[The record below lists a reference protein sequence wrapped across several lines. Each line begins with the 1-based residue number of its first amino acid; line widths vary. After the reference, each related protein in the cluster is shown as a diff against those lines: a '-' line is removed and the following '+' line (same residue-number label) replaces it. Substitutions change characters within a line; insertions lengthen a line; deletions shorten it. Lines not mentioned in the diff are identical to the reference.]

1 MSIPINEIKEE
12 ARLAILRGLA
22 AQVKFT
28 PSEAATFDFSPLLVL
43 AQRLGFR
50 YAQKDKDAMKNNPFR
65 QCLEATPEAD
75 YQRYPYRE

>member
-1 MSIPINEIKEE
+1 MSIPIDEIKEE

-28 PSEAATFDFSPLLVL
+28 PSEAATFDFHPLLVL

-50 YAQKDKDAMKNNPFR
+50 QVPPKDVIKTPSFKSVY
-65 QCLEATPEAD
+65 EATPEAD
-75 YQRYPYRE
+75 YKRYPYRD